1 MANTVD
7 NRGIFN
13 LSTASDFLY
22 CLDVAL
28 NRYKVTRAKRI
39 QDALFLIMG
48 VTHLREW
55 IAPGYRPTFSNN
67 QPSPTPSNKAESFY
81 IEIFENSDF
90 KIVKGLCNR
99 AKHLSRRCVATNYT
113 HGLNFDEIDCPIDD
127 VLANF
132 DEGPPTGFFVEDMEI
147 GEILNRLLDEYRHK
161 WFDRECT

>member
-1 MANTVD
+1 
-7 NRGIFN
+7 
-13 LSTASDFLY
+13 LHQ
-22 CLDVAL
+22 
-28 NRYKVTRAKRI
+28 VTGQRFRI
-39 QDALFLIMG
+39 ISPVLHQAIRLKAFI
-48 VTHLREW
+48 LRSSK
-55 IAPGYRPTFSNN
+55 I
-67 QPSPTPSNKAESFY
+67 Q
-81 IEIFENSDF
+81 IL